1 MFLVSVAPRPPRGE
15 DAPRQTTG
23 KAKKQVHNLASV
35 TVTTLD
41 WRDFSGTQT
50 QLGPEDEV
58 VGGGG
63 HAGADG
69 GGSEEETRGHL
80 RPLLLQVTS

>member
-35 TVTTLD
+35 TVTSLD
-41 WRDFSGTQT
+41 WKDFSGTQT
-50 QLGPEDEV
+50 QRAEDEV

-80 RPLLLQVTS
+80 RPLLLQVTF

>member
-23 KAKKQVHNLASV
+23 KAKKQVRNLASV

-41 WRDFSGTQT
+41 WKDFSGTQT
-50 QLGPEDEV
+50 QRAKDEV